1 MSKPATAS
9 SDFKVHSAQKI
20 PFKGLVF
27 SKISESREGF
37 QSDFSNAKGL
47 IPTFFKLKSF
57 KMSALK
63 YYSDP

>member
-1 MSKPATAS
+1 MSNPATAS

-20 PFKGLVF
+20 PLEGLVF
-27 SKISESREGF
+27 SKNPEFREGF
-37 QSDFSNAKGL
+37 QSVFSNSMGR
-47 IPTFFKLKSF
+47 IPTFFKLKSL